1 MKISDIKIGMSYE
14 MKRSFSDE
22 EVRLFAELSYDTN
35 PLHLDVQYAENSL
48 FGKRIVPGFLTAS
61 LFSAII
67 GTRFPGEG
75 SIYLSQNM
83 KFIKPVFLN
92 QMVVAKVVVTEI
104 DVDKNRVLLETC
116 CSTDDGILLI
126 EGQALVKL
134 QNPKE

>member
-1 MKISDIKIGMSYE
+1 MKVSDLHVGMSYE
-14 MKRSFSDE
+14 MKRSFSEE

-35 PLHLDVQYAENSL
+35 PVHLDAQYAEKSI
-48 FGKRIVPGFLTAS
+48 FGQRIVPGFLTAS

-83 KFIKPVFLN
+83 KFLKPVYFN
-92 QMVVAKVVVTEI
+92 QVVVAKVSVKEI
-104 DVDKNRVLLETC
+104 DVTKNRVLLDTC
-116 CSTDDGILLI
+116 CLTEDNTLLI

-134 QNPKE
+134 Q